1 MNIPV
6 LNAQGEIVEWTATP
20 PVVREGKL
28 VHEHASR
35 LLKGEIATGE
45 IILTKPE
52 DLRRAGAPEGWS
64 EPWRCLA
71 ICPAMSA
78 SQFGAS
84 RSSEML
90 STFPGG
96 GGGSSRPLASD

>member
-6 LNAQGEIVEWTATP
+6 LNAQGEIVDWTGTAP
-20 PVVREGKL
+20 RLHEGKL

-35 LLKGEIATGE
+35 LLKSEIATGE
-45 IILTKPE
+45 IILTRPD
-52 DLRRAGAPEGWS
+52 DLRRAGAPRGWN

-71 ICPAMSA
+71 ICPAASA
-78 SQFGAS
+78 SQFGAG
-84 RSSEML
+84 RASEML

-96 GGGSSRPLASD
+96 GGTSRAFASK